1 MSTICKNSVTF
12 LPDLDAEATSGLTKA
27 IQESR
32 KRHGDAQYAYKFL
45 RLVLHWKR
53 YRSVWRLTG
62 HQVPSLSGSYI
73 LMSVSIQCSKSK
85 CT

>member
-12 LPDLDAEATSGLTKA
+12 LPDLDAETTSWLTKA

-32 KRHGDAQYAYKFL
+32 KRQGDARYAYKLL

-62 HQVPSLSGSYI
+62 HQAPRLSDSYV
-73 LMSVSIQCSKSK
+73 LMRVSNQFS
-85 CT
+85 